1 MMNKKTIITAFI
13 ALFAVTATS
22 AQTNHDPKGLYRLR
36 QFIYENG
43 RTQMPGFSQYK
54 YAADSVGLLIFYQHS
69 RNNTQ
74 WGNMSIEIR
83 EPYPLKYTGEKPQG
97 DDGHGTQ
104 IFNIDNEQFYFKWY
118 NDKWPGMSNLNEFI
132 VEVYKKSPIEAEV
145 AQAFNL
151 LENKID
157 HKTNKF
163 YGWWVRIAATAN
175 PDGTGR
181 RTQVPTIWKVYSPT
195 LSMVVTILN
204 NGNVLEC
211 NPTSTIKY
219 ENDSTIYEIG
229 HPCNI
234 HWINKDSH
242 TLTFVQENGQPLTEL
257 WVRSGL
263 PTHWQ
268 HIFNTDV
275 ALYRD
280 GTKCISD
287 AYEAATKGELQKAEE
302 LISEAIN
309 EKEVDINILSAGV
322 AVIAADIL
330 NNKKQ
335 YKECVEFCERQLK
348 NIKAYVDAGHEHAA
362 GSKICNH
369 QIEVFRAVATYR
381 NGNTEKGKQLLEE
394 RLSMIEKEVEQY
406 RTAKLAEP
414 YVNALYACNL
424 MIYDLGYDILG
435 AERTL
440 QNLDVIS
447 MMAPDV
453 ATQNIQMMLR
463 CRANCYNLTG
473 EKEKADQFM
482 QKLKE
487 WEEK

>member
-1 MMNKKTIITAFI
+1 MFAFI
-13 ALFAVTATS
+13 ALFAAAATS
-22 AQTNHDPKGLYRLR
+22 AQTNHDPKGLYRLK

-43 RTQMPGFSQYK
+43 RTQLPGFSQYK

-69 RNNTQ
+69 RNNIQ

-97 DDGHGTQ
+97 NDGHGTQ
-104 IFNIDNEQFYFKWY
+104 IFKVDNEQFYFKWY

-132 VEVYKKSPIEAEV
+132 IEVYRKSPIEAEV

-157 HKTNKF
+157 NKTNKF
-163 YGWWVRIAATAN
+163 YGWWMRIAATVN

-181 RTQVPTIWKVYSPT
+181 RIQVPTIWKAYSPT
-195 LSMVVTILN
+195 LSMVVANLN
-204 NGNVLEC
+204 NANVLEC

-234 HWINKDSH
+234 HWINDDCH

-263 PTHWQ
+263 PTNWQ
-268 HIFNTDV
+268 RVFNTDI

-280 GTKCISD
+280 GTECISN
-287 AYEAATKGELQKAEE
+287 AVEVAMKGELRKAEE

-309 EKEVDINILSAGV
+309 EKEVDISILSAGIAVV
-322 AVIAADIL
+322 ASDLL

-335 YKECVEFCERQLK
+335 YKECMEFCEHHLK
-348 NIKAYVDAGHEHAA
+348 NINTYIDAGHEHA
-362 GSKICNH
+362 GSSRICNH
-369 QIEVFRAVATYR
+369 QTEVFRAIATYR
-381 NGNTEKGKQLLEE
+381 SGDTVKGKRLLEE
-394 RLSMIEKEVEQY
+394 RLSMIEKEIEQY
-406 RTAKLAEP
+406 RTVKLAEP

-424 MIYDLGYDILG
+424 LIYDLGYDVLG

-440 QNLDVIS
+440 LYLDALSI
-447 MMAPDV
+447 MAPGV
-453 ATQNIQMMLR
+453 ATQNLQMMLR
-463 CRANCYNLTG
+463 CRANCYILAG
-473 EKEKADQFM
+473 EKEKADEFIQ
-482 QKLKE
+482 QLKE
-487 WEEK
+487 REEK